1 MKLPKEVR
9 SRIYKFLF
17 FVKGQGSQPIT
28 LDGKR
33 KYEPKDPWAKSFAE
47 NSKFR
52 VAILTVNKEVIYS
65 QRCTALMNHH

>member
-1 MKLPKEVR
+1 MKLPQEVR
-9 SRIYKFLF
+9 CRIYMFLF

-33 KYEPKDPWAKSFAE
+33 KTEPKDPWAKSFAE

-52 VAILTVNKEVIYS
+52 LAILRVSKEVTTLTTKS
-65 QRCTALMNHH
+65 F